1 MIGKTV
7 SHYTILEELGR
18 GGMGEVYLAED
29 TRLHRKVALKFLPTG
44 FTRDAEAK
52 ERFMHEA
59 RAASKLDHPNICN
72 VHEIDETDDGRIF
85 ICMAYYEGE
94 PLKDKLGPGPLGL
107 EKAIDT
113 AVQIGEGLARAHES
127 GITHRDI
134 KPANIMVTDRGEVKI
149 VDFGLA
155 KLGGTTKLTKAG
167 TKLGTVEY
175 MSPEQARGA
184 GVDHR
189 TDIWSLGVVL
199 YQMIVGRP
207 PFMREYEQAVMYAI
221 MNDDPEPVTAL
232 RTGVPREIDRILGKA
247 LAKNPEERYQV
258 VSDLLVDLRAV
269 RRQIEAG
276 HRAPRPAGPR
286 ERGNRKWIYIAAAAA
301 VIVVAALLLRGFL
314 LPGRVEAI
322 DSIAVLPLDNI
333 SQDPEQDYFVDG
345 MTEALIANLARI
357 GALKVISRTSVM
369 RYKDTDK
376 SLPEIAR
383 DLDVDAIVEGS
394 VIRADGRVRITAQ
407 LIEAR
412 TDKHL
417 WANSYDRDLRDILAL
432 QSEVAGAIASEIEVS
447 VAPDERSRHRK
458 GVVVDPAAHEAY
470 LKGRYHWNKRTKD
483 GIERSIEYFEE
494 AIRIDPDFALAHAG
508 LADAYI
514 VLADWGY
521 ILPREGYA
529 KGKEIAL
536 RALELDEN
544 LGEAHASYAAALKLL
559 DYRWEDSEREFRRAL
574 ELNPNYATVYQWY
587 AELLNHL
594 GRFDE
599 AIVMNERA
607 LELDP
612 LSLIINA
619 VHAYILHN
627 AGRYG
632 EAIEQSERTLELDP
646 CFLLSHTVMQMSYQA
661 RGMYEEALGP
671 IKKSMECIGIDAD
684 TIRILEDTFESG
696 GQDALNRLFIDT
708 GTGMYYSE
716 GIYNLPYYIAT
727 TYAALGETD
736 SAFAY
741 LEQIFE
747 IGSMHIC
754 EMGFDKQLDPLRS
767 DPRFTEMLRRIG
779 LAERE

>member
-7 SHYTILEELGR
+7 SHYKILEELGR

-29 TRLHRKVALKFLPTG
+29 TKLHRRVALKFLPSE

-72 VHEIDETDDGRIF
+72 IHEIDETDDGRIF
-85 ICMAYYEGE
+85 ICMAYYEGA
-94 PLKDKLGPGPLGL
+94 PLKERLGRGPLGL
-107 EKAIDT
+107 GEAIET
-113 AVQIGEGLARAHES
+113 ALKIGEGLARAHES

-155 KLGGTTKLTKAG
+155 KLGGITKLTKEG
-167 TKLGTVEY
+167 TTLGTVEY

-184 GVDHR
+184 EVDHR

-199 YQMIVGRP
+199 YQMIAGRP
-207 PFMREYEQAVMYAI
+207 PFEREYEQAVMYAI
-221 MNDDPEPVTAL
+221 MNEDPEPVTAL
-232 RTGVPREIDRILGKA
+232 RTGVPREIDRILAKA
-247 LAKNPEERYQV
+247 LAKNPDERYQV

-276 HRAPRPAGPR
+276 RRAPRPVGQR
-286 ERGNRKWIYIAAAAA
+286 RTGVRKWIYIAAA
-301 VIVVAALLLRGFL
+301 VLIIVVAALLLRGFL

-369 RYKDTDK
+369 RYKDTEK

-383 DLDVDAIVEGS
+383 ELDVDAIVEGS

-412 TDKHL
+412 TDRHL

-432 QSEVAGAIASEIEVS
+432 QSEVAGAIAREIEVS
-447 VAPDERSRHRK
+447 VAPDERSRRGK
-458 GVVVDPAAHEAY
+458 GVVDTAAHEAY
-470 LKGRYHWNKRTKD
+470 LKGRYHWNRRTKG

-514 VLADWGY
+514 VLADWGH

-536 RALELDEN
+536 RAIELDEN

-559 DYRWEDSEREFRRAL
+559 DYRWEDSEREFKLAL
-574 ELNPNYATVYQWY
+574 ELNPNYATAHQWY
-587 AELLNHL
+587 AELLDHL

-599 AIVMNERA
+599 AIAMNERA
-607 LELDP
+607 LEIDP

-619 VHAYILHN
+619 IHALILQY
-627 AGRYG
+627 AGRDG
-632 EAIEQSERTLELDP
+632 EAIEQCERALELDQ
-646 CFLLSHTVMQMSYQA
+646 CFLLSYSVMQTSYQA

-671 IKKSMECIGIDAD
+671 IKKSMECKGIDAD
-684 TIRILEDTFESG
+684 TIRMVEDTFESG
-696 GQDALNRLFIDT
+696 GQDALNRLFIDM

-716 GIYNLPYYIAT
+716 GIYNVSYYIAAA
-727 TYAALGETD
+727 YAQLGETD
-736 SAFAY
+736 SAFVY
-741 LEQIFE
+741 LERNFE
-747 IGSMHIC
+747 LGTMHVC
-754 EMGFDKQLDPLRS
+754 ELGIDRLLDPLRS
-767 DPRFTEMLRRIG
+767 DPRFTEMLRRVG
-779 LAERE
+779 LAED